1 MPTTEQSLE
10 LFRLFKTLIK
20 KANDAWNR
28 NSPDSLTISQ
38 FRMLHILASQ
48 GKHKVAELADLLQVT
63 SGAVTGMADR
73 MIRFG
78 LITRFRDEADRRVVY
93 LEITQ
98 EGIRR
103 KDELGTIY
111 HTLFARVFEQI
122 SEEDKAHLQ
131 RIFTHMHDLL
141 EFTDKE

>member
-1 MPTTEQSLE
+1 MPDTEQSLE

-38 FRMLHILASQ
+38 FRMLHILTSQ
-48 GKHKVAELADLLQVT
+48 GKLKVADLADLLQVT

-78 LITRFRDEADRRVVY
+78 LITRLRDETDRRVVY
-93 LEITQ
+93 LDITE
-98 EGIRR
+98 EGLLR
-103 KDELGTIY
+103 KDELGAKY
-111 HTLFARVFEQI
+111 HELYAHIFEQI
-122 SEEDKAHLQ
+122 SDEDKAHLQ

-141 EFTDKE
+141 ESTDKE